1 MIIRHLV
8 ALAATAILIA
18 VHGKAVAAPQILA
31 VLPEADGVPFT
42 CADGTCRT
50 LLSTYCLQRHRPSPL
65 FGTAYAPSDSHA
77 FTLVVTDAAGAE
89 HRIQAEGHVSFWKH
103 SGYTSVAVSLSEA
116 FLDERDAASV
126 RLQVETNASL
136 VPRPRA
142 DDPNPLSPA
151 ETTRAVGPL
160 RALGRRIVDG
170 RPEAATASLLSVFL
184 GVSPSGHLGSR
195 EIEGLWTRLIEREP
209 LLDRRPGAR
218 SRVRAEFGRCADAIA
233 ETATFDMRYCLEK
246 RHEQLMHDLN
256 VRYWDAQVGS

>member
-116 FLDERDAASV
+116 FSTSVTPPPFAS
-126 RLQVETNASL
+126 RSKRTPPSCRGREPMTRIRSRR
-136 VPRPRA
+136 PRPRA
-142 DDPNPLSPA
+142 PSVRCERSTGA
-151 ETTRAVGPL
+151 SWTV
-160 RALGRRIVDG
+160 GRR
-170 RPEAATASLLSVFL
+170 R
-184 GVSPSGHLGSR
+184 
-195 EIEGLWTRLIEREP
+195 
-209 LLDRRPGAR
+209 RRPR
-218 SRVRAEFGRCADAIA
+218 S
-233 ETATFDMRYCLEK
+233 
-246 RHEQLMHDLN
+246 
-256 VRYWDAQVGS
+256 